1 MARAPGPKCARVVTV
16 SGVGKRF
23 GDVVALDDVTFTV
36 DTPGLTG
43 ILGPNGAGKSTLLD
57 ILEGLAA
64 PTTGTVELFGQPI
77 DPYPRPRVGVVLQK
91 EVQLER
97 CTSEE
102 YADLFAAI
110 FGVRHGKE
118 RILKQADLGARARV
132 PMDRLSGGE
141 AARLFIA
148 TALIHDP
155 ELLFLDEPTAALDPT
170 SKREVGDMLLE
181 IAKQR
186 AVVLTTHDL
195 READALCERLIF
207 LVGGRIHAAG
217 ARADLIA
224 RVPAQARGTIGIED
238 AFFHFCSV
246 KMRGGDV
253 IEEDS

>member
-1 MARAPGPKCARVVTV
+1 MPQASRAPVVTV

-23 GDVVALDDVTFTV
+23 GDVVALDGVTFTV
-36 DTPGLTG
+36 NSPGLLG

-77 DPYPRPRVGVVLQK
+77 DPYPRARVGVVLQK

-97 CTSEE
+97 CSTEE
-102 YADLFAAI
+102 YADLFASI

-118 RILKQADLGARARV
+118 LILKRANLGARARV
-132 PMDRLSGGE
+132 PMVQLSGGE

-155 ELLFLDEPTAALDPT
+155 ELLFLDEPTAPLDPE
-170 SKREVGDMLLE
+170 SKREVGDMLRE
-181 IAKQR
+181 IAKER

-195 READALCERLIF
+195 READALCDRLVF

-224 RVPAQARGTIGIED
+224 AVPEQARGTLGVED

-246 KMRGGDV
+246 RMRRGDV
-253 IEEDS
+253 IEVDS